1 MSKRTI
7 TASSSTGFTEKLE
20 SIGTNEFIEGIAMD
34 RGHYIAV
41 IHEEDTTYI
50 DNLQDRLNDYKA
62 LTDELWE
69 VVDSDRDRTVKMTQI
84 AMALEEARDRGMVG
98 NYVGTIDLESDA
110 SESTAS

>member
-1 MSKRTI
+1 MSKRVLSAT
-7 TASSSTGFTEKLE
+7 TQSRFEEKLE
-20 SIGTNEFIEGIAMD
+20 SIGVNEFVEGIAMD
-34 RGHYIAV
+34 RGSYIAV
-41 IHEEDTTYI
+41 IHEEDTTFI
-50 DNLQDRLNDYKA
+50 DQLNDKLTEYKE

-98 NYVGTIDLESDA
+98 NYVGTIELESDA